1 MTDKST
7 IIPPT
12 SRVQRAAM
20 APQMGLGAAFALV
33 TYGLARSTLGLDLD
47 EVTVGAWTTLCEG
60 LWQMVRRMM
69 EG

>member
-1 MTDKST
+1 VPTKST
-7 IIPPT
+7 PST
-12 SRVQRAAM
+12 SKAQRAAL

-33 TYGLARSTLGLDLD
+33 SYGLARSTLGLEVD

-60 LWQMVRRMM
+60 LWQMARRMM